1 MKYREL
7 GNSGIKVSEIGF
19 GAWGIGGAVKNSRAY
34 GPTDDNV
41 SRIALHRALD
51 KGITFY
57 DTSPLYGYGHSEE
70 LIGSTF
76 KKVREK
82 IIISSKVGYLDF
94 DGEQNFTKEHIRK
107 SLEESLRRLQTDY
120 IDVFQLHD
128 PPLSLLEENSE
139 IFSTLESLKQ
149 EGKIR
154 LIGIST
160 KSPNESLIAIE
171 KYDFKSIQVNFSLID
186 QRALENGLFQKCE
199 EKGVGIIGRTPLCFG
214 FLTGKYDSKQSY
226 SSSDHR
232 SLWSKEQVDQWANA
246 YKLFVKEITTEEQQ
260 SNAQIALR
268 FCLSY
273 SALSTTIPGL
283 LTEEHV
289 NENSHSSELGTF
301 PVSVLE
307 RFKTIYNNNVFFSS
321 PKKC

>member
-7 GNSGIKVSEIGF
+7 GNTGVNVSEIGF
-19 GAWGIGGAVKNSRAY
+19 GAWGIGGNVKNSLAY
-34 GPTDDNV
+34 GPTDNKV
-41 SRIALHRALD
+41 SIRALERAFE
-51 KGITFY
+51 KGVTLY
-57 DTSPLYGYGHSEE
+57 DTSPLYGYGHSEK

-76 KKVREK
+76 KKHRDQ
-82 IIISSKVGYLDF
+82 IIIASKVGYLDF

-120 IDVFQLHD
+120 IDIFQLHD
-128 PPLSLLEENSE
+128 PPMSVLQKDSD
-139 IFSTLESLKQ
+139 IFSILESLQ
-149 EGKIR
+149 DEGKIR

-160 KSPNESLIAIE
+160 KSPDESILALE

-214 FLTGKYDSKQSY
+214 FLTGKYDAKQSFP
-226 SSSDHR
+226 SSDHR
-232 SLWSKEQVDQWANA
+232 SLWSKEQVGQWANA
-246 YKLFVKEITTEEQQ
+246 YKLFGKEIITKEHQT
-260 SNAQIALR
+260 NAQIALR

-283 LTEEHV
+283 LTDEHV
-289 NENSHSSELGTF
+289 NENSHSSELGAF
-301 PVSVLE
+301 PDSVIE
-307 RFKTIYNNNVFFSS
+307 KFRIIYNNNVFFTP
-321 PKKC
+321 PKKL